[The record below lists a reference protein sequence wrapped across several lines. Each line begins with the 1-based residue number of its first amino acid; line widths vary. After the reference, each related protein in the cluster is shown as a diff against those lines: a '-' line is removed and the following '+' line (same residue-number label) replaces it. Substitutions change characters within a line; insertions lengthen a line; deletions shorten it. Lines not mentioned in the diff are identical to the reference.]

1 MGSGNSEFSSTNIL
15 FATTNSAGA
24 DQVLQS
30 IDGSVVSAVEYV
42 IIADDVQANSR
53 QTTKLLASIL
63 GTQIS
68 YSEFG
73 TIDINGGV
81 GDFKVQYNV
90 GNIELTVTPVSPN
103 PLNYK
108 IMVTTYK

>member
-1 MGSGNSEFSSTNIL
+1 M
-15 FATTNSAGA
+15 
-24 DQVLQS
+24 
-30 IDGSVVSAVEYV
+30 
-42 IIADDVQANSR
+42 IIADDVTANSR

-63 GTQIS
+63 GTQIA

-81 GDFKVQYNV
+81 GDFKVQYNT
-90 GNIELTVTPVSPN
+90 GNIELTVSPLLSN
-103 PLNYK
+103 PASYK